1 MNKKTYCYEL
11 DGRFLAEF
19 PDILTQVERYKPFFV
34 GQKPYTVVDIELK
47 DAQTMKITL
56 TDTTTHD

>member
-1 MNKKTYCYEL
+1 MTKRTYCYEA
-11 DGRFLAEF
+11 DGRFLAEY
-19 PDILTQVERYKPFFV
+19 PDVLTQVERYKPFFV

-56 TDTTTHD
+56 AEASNA